1 MAGLTTNIV
10 TSKNRAKPLWPTPDM
25 SLTPFYGNNSDDD
38 GDCYLPPF
46 ANADDSKSSIKINL
60 EATNAAIHYYDED
73 GTAITSGVWNSGMT
87 VAEAA
92 SNAEHWVGLY
102 MDSTD
107 NMLYMVTVDVGTS
120 PDTIYLSKVD
130 KAGSVTAIGNAQ
142 LGNASMDYS
151 NFYILDNETG
161 PMYRAGGDGSGNFV
175 IPFSNTAGGNAAA
188 GVPNRGVNVTIS
200 ASDGSLSYS
209 SLLGTN
215 YAQPN
220 AAFIFGAI
228 GPTANNIYGGP
239 FAGRSGNPQGHPW
252 VGSIANTST
261 GRSITRAI
269 FENPTSMYNATSTI
283 KAFRWRSSYVFG
295 AYSEEWGP
303 TIYSETD
310 LHNYLDEMAVY
321 YGIL

>member
-209 SLLGTN
+209 SLFGTN
-215 YAQPN
+215 YGMPN
-220 AAFIFGAI
+220 AAKIFGAI

-239 FAGRSGNPQGHPW
+239 FAGRSGDPYMPW
-252 VGSIANTST
+252 QGSIANTST
-261 GRSITRAI
+261 GRSVTQAV
-269 FENPTSMYNATSTI
+269 FESPTPMYNANSTI
-283 KAFRWRSSYVFG
+283 KAIRWRSSYVFSS
-295 AYSEEWGP
+295 YNEDWGP
-303 TIYSETD
+303 QIYSETD
-310 LHNYLDEMAVY
+310 LHNYLDEMAVF
-321 YGIL
+321 YGVL